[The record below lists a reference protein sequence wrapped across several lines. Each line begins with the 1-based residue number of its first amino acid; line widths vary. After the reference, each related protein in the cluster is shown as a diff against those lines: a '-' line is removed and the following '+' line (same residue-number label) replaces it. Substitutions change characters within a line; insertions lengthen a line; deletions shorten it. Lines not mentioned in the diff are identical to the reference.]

1 VSSFDWFISIGL
13 LPVSFAITGPVAEA
27 VGARTTLVAA
37 GVLGAAVTLGFLFVP
52 GMRAI
57 ERGESARS
65 SSPGA
70 MLGASIVAGDT
81 AVEMDSQ
88 TGREGVKQAL
98 LALLEQL
105 NQGFLRRDVERV
117 LDLFVPDAELV
128 FIGSEDGETATGAT
142 QLRSLLETLFAR
154 PETYRWSWDQLRFRV
169 NDSVAWLAT
178 EAVLT
183 VEGPERLELP
193 YRMTLTLE
201 RRRGRWLIMH
211 YHGSEPT
218 ANSDVIVAAPR

>member
-27 VGARTTLVAA
+27 LGARTTLVAA
-37 GVLGAAVTLGFLFVP
+37 GVLGAAITLGFLFVP

-57 ERGESARS
+57 ERNESATG
-65 SSPGA
+65 SPDDTMPLAGIA
-70 MLGASIVAGDT
+70 AGDT
-81 AVEMDSQ
+81 AVGMDSQ
-88 TGREGVKQAL
+88 PPREGFEQAL
-98 LALLEQL
+98 PVLLERL

-117 LDLFVPDAELV
+117 LDLFAPDAEVV
-128 FIGSEDGETATGAT
+128 FIGSEAGETATGAI

-154 PETYRWSWDQLRFRV
+154 PETYRWSWGQLRFKV

-193 YRMTLTLE
+193 YRMTLALE
-201 RRRGRWLIMH
+201 RRRGQWLIMH

-218 ANSDVIVAAPR
+218 ADSDVVVGSPR